1 MGTDHT
7 NGGITT
13 NGGVSYG
20 NTNEGGLWELITT
33 NGGR

>member
-1 MGTDHT
+1 M
-7 NGGITT
+7 GITT

-33 NGGR
+33 NGGVSYG